1 MKRLLALL
9 AVVLFTGLAYA
20 HEGMQHVMGTVEAIT
35 ANSLTVKATNGTT
48 QTVVLNSQTK
58 YAKGTSA
65 IAQKDVK
72 VDDHV
77 VVHAAKKGE
86 QLVAA
91 EIKLGTVQGKGD
103 MKSMHGDMSGM
114 DMSGAKSK

>member
-1 MKRLLALL
+1 MKRLIALVV
-9 AVVLFTGLAYA
+9 VVLFAGLAYA

-35 ANSLTVKATNGTT
+35 ANSLTVKAPNGTIH
-48 QTVVLNSQTK
+48 TVVLNSQTK
-58 YAKGTSA
+58 YAKGTSV

-72 VDDHV
+72 VGDHV

-91 EIKLGTVQGKGD
+91 EIKLGAAPGTGDLKG
-103 MKSMHGDMSGM
+103 MHGDMSGM